1 MRPWMNRYNI
11 RRGHT
16 PGQMNGTERAYAAD
30 LEMMKTTG
38 IILNYKFE
46 AVKLKLAD
54 NTFYTP
60 DFFIVYPDH
69 FEFVETKGG
78 FIRDDAGV
86 KFKVAREQYP
96 FFRFRMLQYK
106 KIERN
111 APATWTEILQEAK

>member
-1 MRPWMNRYNI
+1 MRPWMNRYN
-11 RRGHT
+11 RRHGHT
-16 PGQMNGTERAYAAD
+16 PGQMNSLEAKYSSMLTVMKAAGEVLD
-30 LEMMKTTG
+30 
-38 IILNYKFE
+38 YKFE
-46 AVKLKLAD
+46 SVKLKLAD

-60 DFFIVYPDH
+60 DFFVVYRDH
-69 FEFVETKGG
+69 FEFVETKG
-78 FIRDDAGV
+78 FLQDDAGV